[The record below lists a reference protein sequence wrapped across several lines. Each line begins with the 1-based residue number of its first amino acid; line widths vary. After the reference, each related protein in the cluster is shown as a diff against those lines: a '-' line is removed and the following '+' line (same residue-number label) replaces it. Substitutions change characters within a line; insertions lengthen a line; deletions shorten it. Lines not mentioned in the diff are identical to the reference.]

1 MQSWSDIKL
10 AIADESKDQ
19 LTEESTF
26 ALEGYF
32 DRLLTKVRDYLGTE
46 HRELFGEAI
55 MNPERQEQLKVVV
68 EGYLRQ
74 ESVEHPG
81 LSVGETVKRV
91 VDELAGVGPLTPLFE
106 DENVTDILVNG
117 PCEVYVKKNGS
128 MSLDPNIRFRD
139 EATLQNIARKML
151 NAAGK
156 QVTTAEPIADARLP
170 GTRINVV
177 IPPVARTGTSLS
189 IRRFSKVN
197 LSEEKLINSG
207 LLTEEMMILLKLL
220 VRGGANI
227 VTSGATGSG
236 KTTLIRKLTEYIPL
250 RERIVTIEDTEELRV
265 KDHYPDKNVIAM
277 ECRGTGQ
284 ENTNVSMSRLVRNA
298 LRQQPNRIIVGEV
311 RGPEA
316 YDMIEAMN
324 TGHTGSM
331 TTLHANSAQD
341 AIKRLVQ
348 MILRAGLN
356 LSAELI
362 RELVMDTI
370 DIVVFQEEM
379 FDGTRRITQIAEVTP
394 DGIRDLYRFDISDV
408 KNGKPYGKHVF
419 VKNTSLSEGLTE
431 RLLRKGITEMELDK
445 WIPNGMRGG
454 MVS

>member
-1 MQSWSDIKL
+1 
-10 AIADESKDQ
+10 
-19 LTEESTF
+19 
-26 ALEGYF
+26 
-32 DRLLTKVRDYLGTE
+32 
-46 HRELFGEAI
+46 
-55 MNPERQEQLKVVV
+55 
-68 EGYLRQ
+68 
-74 ESVEHPG
+74 
-81 LSVGETVKRV
+81 
-91 VDELAGVGPLTPLFE
+91 
-106 DENVTDILVNG
+106 
-117 PCEVYVKKNGS
+117 
-128 MSLDPNIRFRD
+128 
-139 EATLQNIARKML
+139 
-151 NAAGK
+151 
-156 QVTTAEPIADARLP
+156 
-170 GTRINVV
+170 
-177 IPPVARTGTSLS
+177 
-189 IRRFSKVN
+189 
-197 LSEEKLINSG
+197 
-207 LLTEEMMILLKLL
+207 
-220 VRGGANI
+220 
-227 VTSGATGSG
+227 
-236 KTTLIRKLTEYIPL
+236 
-250 RERIVTIEDTEELRV
+250 
-265 KDHYPDKNVIAM
+265 
-277 ECRGTGQ
+277 
-284 ENTNVSMSRLVRNA
+284 
-298 LRQQPNRIIVGEV
+298 
-311 RGPEA
+311 GPEA